1 MFSAILRICMYEN
14 GNIVYSYMYVVSMQ
28 RDHNTCSKNPNQV
41 FCLSPSVMLG
51 RMNNSYLNYQT
62 TSILRNIVY
71 LSIKFC
77 LLYYIIR
84 YLKFYM
90 YCCIKSASFFQL
102 SQLPFETNIASM
114 VMVWSVIPSSSI
126 PTPIHRLLMQL
137 LWYCISKKATIF
149 LIRELI
155 QKKSTKVYTILVR
168 N

>member
-1 MFSAILRICMYEN
+1 MI
-14 GNIVYSYMYVVSMQ
+14 
-28 RDHNTCSKNPNQV
+28 
-41 FCLSPSVMLG
+41 CLSPSVMLG
-51 RMNNSYLNYQT
+51 RTNNSYFNYQLT
-62 TSILRNIVY
+62 IFRNIVY

-149 LIRELI
+149 LIRGLI